1 MAMGLL
7 RQEERVA
14 LGFVDQLLLRLA
26 MACALFALVLWYASL
41 TVFQPGRVDAVVDT
55 VLASAH
61 VQRETADEIFQ
72 QVKQFAPG
80 TAMSREMAGQIT
92 KEMGDDPHLA
102 QLLASYTGAA
112 NGRVPLGS
120 VPGQDIDPK
129 QVDAIFHSAVQR
141 VDPQL
146 AASLRSVHLHVTPA
160 GLAFTADEVPS
171 YADANTIAAHAW
183 PWLLLL
189 ALVLWVLSVVLS
201 RQRPEVVR
209 RLGRWLVAV
218 AVVQILLLV
227 VGPWL
232 AVRYVDAVWAAKYAA
247 AAALWGSLVLV
258 PIIVMGIVGV
268 VLTLVARVMRR
279 QTPSPAAE
287 LSAGTPP
294 A

>member
-1 MAMGLL
+1 MGLL
-7 RQEERVA
+7 RNGERVA
-14 LGFVDQLLLRLA
+14 LGVVDQMLLRLA
-26 MACALFALVLWYASL
+26 MVVALVALVLWYASL

-80 TAMSREMAGQIT
+80 TAMSREMAAQVT
-92 KEMGDDPHLA
+92 KEMGNDPHLQ
-102 QLLASYTGAA
+102 QLLASYTGGA
-112 NGRVPLGS
+112 NGKVPLGS

-141 VDPQL
+141 VDPKL

-160 GLAFTADEVPS
+160 GIAFTADEIPS
-171 YADANTIAAHAW
+171 YGDANTIASHAW
-183 PWLLLL
+183 PWLVVL
-189 ALVLWVLSVVLS
+189 ALVLWVLALVLS
-201 RQRPEVVR
+201 RQRSEVVR

-218 AVVQILLLV
+218 AVIQALLLV

-247 AAALWGSLVLV
+247 AAALWGSLVMV
-258 PIIVMGIVGV
+258 PIIVMGVVGV
-268 VLTLVARVMRR
+268 ALTLVARVMRSR
-279 QTPSPAAE
+279 ESPQMPTEPSAPLAQ
-287 LSAGTPP
+287 S
-294 A
+294 

>member
-1 MAMGLL
+1 MGLL
-7 RQEERVA
+7 RNSEREA

-26 MACALFALVLWYASL
+26 MACALVALVFWYASL
-41 TVFQPGRVDAVVDT
+41 TVFQPGRVNAVLDT
-55 VLASAH
+55 VLASVH

-72 QVKQFAPG
+72 QVRQFAPG

-92 KEMGDDPHLA
+92 TEMGNDPHLA

-112 NGRVPLGS
+112 NGKVALGS

-160 GLAFTADEVPS
+160 GLAFTADEIPS
-171 YADANTIAAHAW
+171 YGDANTIAAHAW
-183 PWLLLL
+183 PWLVVL
-189 ALVLWVLSVVLS
+189 ALVLWVLALVLS

-218 AVVQILLLV
+218 SVVQILFLV

-258 PIIVMGIVGV
+258 PIIVMGVVGV
-268 VLTLVARVMRR
+268 GLTLVGRVMRDR
-279 QTPSPAAE
+279 ASRPDMA
-287 LSAGTPP
+287 LSAGTTPD
-294 A
+294 